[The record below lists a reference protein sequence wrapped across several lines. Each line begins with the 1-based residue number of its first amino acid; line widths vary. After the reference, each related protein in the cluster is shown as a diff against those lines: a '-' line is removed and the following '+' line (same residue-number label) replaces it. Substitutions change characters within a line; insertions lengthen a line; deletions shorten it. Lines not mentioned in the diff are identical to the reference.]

1 MSSKFIREGVREE
14 DEETKNGAEAG
25 SESVVSVVSSVEVLE
40 GF

>member
-1 MSSKFIREGVREE
+1 MSRKFIREGVREE

-25 SESVVSVVSSVEVLE
+25 SESVVSSLEVLE